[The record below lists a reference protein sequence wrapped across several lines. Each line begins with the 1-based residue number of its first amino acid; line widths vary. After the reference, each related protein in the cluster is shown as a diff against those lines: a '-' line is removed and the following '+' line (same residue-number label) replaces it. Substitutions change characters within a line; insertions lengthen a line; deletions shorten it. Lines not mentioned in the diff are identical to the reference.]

1 VARLGLVFVLCSV
14 TACKSAAPSH
24 EGSGAAEDASLAPV
38 GIPSA
43 VPSVRKVASALTASS
58 AVAAPSASGAL
69 ALLGEPI
76 ASCNWV
82 DIVSSCTEA
91 VAPTAAERE
100 TAFRALNRLC
110 KSVPQRAACPL
121 ERRVGSC
128 RTADGFVDHYYSSG
142 ARPFTKD
149 EAKAECENRE
159 GRWLG

>member
-1 VARLGLVFVLCSV
+1 VARFGSVFVVCSL
-14 TACKSAAPSH
+14 TACQSAPPSH
-24 EGSGAAEDASLAPV
+24 RGSGAAQSASLASV
-38 GIPSA
+38 GVPSA
-43 VPSVRKVASALTASS
+43 ARSVPNVASAGIVPGAVAASS
-58 AVAAPSASGAL
+58 ASRAL

-110 KSVPQRAACPL
+110 KSVPQRTACPL

-142 ARPFTKD
+142 ARPYTSD